1 VSGPIQTEGG
11 SALKRRL
18 QIVDRVRKDG
28 EVRVEDLSAQL
39 GVSSVTIRTDLNYL
53 ENQGYVIRAF
63 GKARYNPTLNSPPSP
78 MLEEDSSSRG
88 AGEAQ
93 VAAAAPRWIAD
104 GMSVFLSSGSIAHRI
119 LPQLVQRQGL
129 SLMVHDLAM
138 VATARQ
144 FLSCEV
150 HVTGGLQ
157 GPDEPGLIGPAA
169 ELGLLSRPLDLCVIA
184 VAGIDTR
191 GRILARHAGA
201 ARLYSAA
208 VRHAKKTLALAYNPV
223 YSSTEGAPICNL
235 GDLHSFV
242 VNHDLEPA
250 VTDLLSEHEFKVER
264 KSDGLIEL
272 VHA

>member
-1 VSGPIQTEGG
+1 MQSEGN

-18 QIVDRVRKDG
+18 QIVDLVRKDG
-28 EVRVEDLSAQL
+28 EVRVEDLSTLL
-39 GVSSVTIRTDLNYL
+39 GVSSVTIRTDLSYL

-63 GKARYNPTLNSPPSP
+63 GKARYNQSLNGVSLP
-78 MLEEDSSSRG
+78 MQEEDSAGRG

-93 VAAAAPRWIAD
+93 VAAAAQRWIAD
-104 GMSVFLSSGSIAHRI
+104 GMSVFLSSGNIAHRV
-119 LPQLVQRQGL
+119 LPLLVQRQGL
-129 SLMVHDLAM
+129 SLVVHDLAM
-138 VATARQ
+138 VSTARQ

-157 GPDEPGLIGPAA
+157 GTEESGLIGPGA
-169 ELGLLSRPLDLCVIA
+169 ELGLLSRRLDLCVIA

-191 GRILARHAGA
+191 GRILARHPGA

-208 VRHAKKTLALAYNPV
+208 VRHAKSTLALAYNPV
-223 YSSTEGAPICNL
+223 YSSTEGSPICDL

-250 VTDLLSEHEFKVER
+250 VSDLLSEHEFKIER
-264 KSDGLIEL
+264 KSDGLIEFI
-272 VHA
+272 HA